1 MRGCRLGRRH
11 CYLPLTHRLHPH
23 NKRRTNLLEEPP
35 SARRLFVYFLSRIRC
50 CKPSRTRGLLSPWDP
65 SEFGYQKNTATEFYK
80 DNLARVAMSEPPVHR
95 KFSRHV
101 DIRRYFVRE
110 LVKAGFVK
118 LIPLHTHKML
128 ADALTS
134 SLPSPTFI
142 GHRLVIMGQT
152 TFD

>member
-1 MRGCRLGRRH
+1 
-11 CYLPLTHRLHPH
+11 
-23 NKRRTNLLEEPP
+23 
-35 SARRLFVYFLSRIRC
+35 
-50 CKPSRTRGLLSPWDP
+50 
-65 SEFGYQKNTATEFYK
+65 
-80 DNLARVAMSEPPVHR
+80 MSEPPVHR
-95 KFSRHV
+95 NFLRHV